1 MVVAMSEE
9 ADGNASTVNAR
20 ALLSP
25 RTRKEYK
32 CQFHPGRYRLAGVTC
47 ASGMAV
53 GWSCCKSKD
62 ENAPGCK
69 LRINH
74 REDTAT
80 TACLQPFTQ
89 LEESDLSKELQRR
102 LAEGVNEEGAEV
114 GGDGHEGDDVLSVTG
129 VMNGE
134 KKGRGELLHH
144 VASTDTL
151 AGLSLR
157 YGISTQRI
165 REVNSIMGS
174 SIVQAQ
180 IRKVCS
186 IVAFHSVYAAH

>member
-1 MVVAMSEE
+1 MTAAKTVTEALETRISVRDFLPTPVPAEVIRRVLATASRSPSGGNVQPWNIDVVAG
-9 ADGNASTVNAR
+9 AK
-20 ALLSP
+20 L
-25 RTRKEYK
+25 
-32 CQFHPGRYRLAGVTC
+32 
-47 ASGMAV
+47 
-53 GWSCCKSKD
+53 D
-62 ENAPGCK
+62 ELKA
-69 LRINH
+69 IM
-74 REDTAT
+74 
-80 TACLQPFTQ
+80 
-89 LEESDLSKELQRR
+89 QRR